1 MEIRTS
7 TRGRQAQA
15 AINDERLL
23 AAAREVFATQGYDAP
38 VSAVAS
44 SAGIGMGSLYRRYG
58 SKDSLLADVCLRS
71 MRDMI
76 TVAESVASLA
86 TPLDRL
92 ESFVRKCVEMRSGAF
107 AGVAGMIPV
116 SAEMI
121 AAAERSQR
129 LVTALVAAAQ
139 TAGQVRADVT
149 AVDLLRLIE
158 LFSRSPRDGVDD
170 DHKAVEARLLTL
182 ALAGLRAGDV
192 APLPGPAPTLR
203 QYRQRW
209 ART

>member
-7 TRGRQAQA
+7 TRGRQAEA

-38 VSAVAS
+38 VSAVAAR
-44 SAGIGMGSLYRRYG
+44 AGIGMGSLYRRYG

-76 TVAESVASLA
+76 AVAESVAPLP
-86 TPLDRL
+86 TPVDRL

-107 AGVAGMIPV
+107 AGVAGKIPL

-139 TAGQVRADVT
+139 KAGQVRGDLT
-149 AVDLLRLIE
+149 SVDLLRLIE
-158 LFSRSPRDGVDD
+158 LFSRSPRDD
-170 DHKAVEARLLTL
+170 DHAAIEARLLTL
-182 ALAGLRAGDV
+182 ALVGLRAGDV

-203 QYRQRW
+203 QYRERW
-209 ART
+209 ARA